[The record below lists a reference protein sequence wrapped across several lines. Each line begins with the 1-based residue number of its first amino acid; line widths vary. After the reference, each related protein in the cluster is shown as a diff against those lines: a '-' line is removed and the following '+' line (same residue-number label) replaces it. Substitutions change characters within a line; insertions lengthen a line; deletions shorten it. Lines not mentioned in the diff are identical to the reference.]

1 MDTEGKL
8 QKLRQIET
16 EIDALKA
23 RIAALERERRVVL
36 EMEGEAPKKTL
47 KPRQVRD
54 LILGS
59 AA

>member
-1 MDTEGKL
+1 MDAQAKL
-8 QKLRQIET
+8 QRLRAIET
-16 EIDALKA
+16 EIDDLKA

-36 EMEGEAPKKTL
+36 EMESDAPKKTL

-54 LILGS
+54 LILG

>member
-1 MDTEGKL
+1 MDAQAKL
-8 QKLRQIET
+8 QRLRAIET

-36 EMEGEAPKKTL
+36 EMEGDAPKRAL

-54 LILGS
+54 LILG